1 VGVRHRDGSGQ
12 QAPLEGFFGGISP
25 FLGVALGL
33 AFIVV
38 IELVDHLTGPAVSL
52 APLMLMPVLLVTW
65 NAGRLPGIA
74 VAGVATVVTQI
85 ADLDTGDRLQPS
97 WNAFVWLSVFVLA
110 AWLLAELKG
119 AISRQEARMGSILAA
134 EEETTDDLRQQND
147 LKDTLLHAVS
157 HDLKGPLAGVLG
169 AMQTIRR
176 AESLGLTDVEMD
188 DLYGVIEQ
196 AGRKAARLV
205 EDLLDLDR
213 LDRGQLRIEREPT
226 DVVAMARR
234 VAREV
239 PTLAGHPVRIDG
251 PDVLIDVDGSK
262 VERILDNLLGNA
274 ARHTMPGTPIQV
286 EIVVEADGI
295 TIVVEDQGPGVPD
308 GMKEAIFEAF
318 RQGVA
323 ARGGV
328 GIGLSL
334 VRRFAELHGGSAQVQ
349 DRPGG
354 GARFVVRIPGAV
366 SAVAAQPALRAV

>member
-1 VGVRHRDGSGQ
+1 M
-12 QAPLEGFFGGISP
+12 LGI
-25 FLGVALGL
+25 VLGL
-33 AFIVV
+33 VFIAV
-38 IELVDHLTGPAVSL
+38 IGFVDHLTGPAVSL

-74 VAGVATVVTQI
+74 MAGVATVVTQI
-85 ADLDTGDRLQPS
+85 ADFGTGNRLQPS

-119 AISRQEARMGSILAA
+119 AISRQEARMGRMLAA
-134 EEETTDDLRQQND
+134 EEEATGDLREQND

-176 AESLGLTDVEMD
+176 SESLGLTDVEMD

-205 EDLLDLDR
+205 DDLLDLDR
-213 LDRGQLRIEREPT
+213 LDRGQLGIDREYT
-226 DVVAMARR
+226 NLVHMARR
-234 VAREV
+234 VAGEV

-251 PDVLIDVDGSK
+251 PDVLIDVDGPK
-262 VERILDNLLGNA
+262 VERIIDNLLGNA

-295 TIVVEDQGPGVPD
+295 TIVVEDQGPGVSD
-308 GMKEAIFEAF
+308 GMKEAIFEVF
-318 RQGVA
+318 RQGAA

-334 VRRFAELHGGSAQVQ
+334 VRRFAELHGGYAHVE
-349 DRPGG
+349 DRQGG
-354 GARFVVRIPGAV
+354 GARFVIRIPGVV
-366 SAVAAQPALRAV
+366 SAVAPPPALRAV

>member
-1 VGVRHRDGSGQ
+1 MGVRHRDGSGQ